1 MYHIGIEALLY
12 LYQSWRGTIFT
23 IVVFHFCSHAS
34 FIIIFLVGDWSC
46 AHCVITGVRGHK
58 KHSKVWKT
66 AAAAVRYMGRL
77 RSKYEAGESGESEDE
92 ESKDEDYAVEAES
105 NTDKPEKDKEEKKDK
120 SDDEKDEED
129 EKEESKKG
137 DDDEEKNEGDD
148 VENKNENSDDD
159 KKPRKEKGRSLAL
172 YKLADSLSPTM
183 RIETSDLVARGRRPR
198 KQPSLYNPQIGP
210 DSHWQSD
217 EYHLIR
223 AVRDG
228 SSVDD
233 SDFLSDGEKDI
244 KKKKATNDNGSGAED
259 EEKKEAAGFT
269 WCSFCKDDP
278 SVPICVFCACRVC
291 FGKHDK
297 SKLLLC
303 DKCDDEYHIFCL
315 KPPLASVPP
324 ASKKWFCPSCRP
336 SNKPEGKFMSTRRAS
351 TSFGSHKSEGSAASH
366 GTRGSAKKAE
376 VKKTPRMTTPEPTK
390 KSPKG
395 STGRPRGRPPKNKS
409 PIVEATPVQPPRK
422 RGRPPKNASPAPV
435 METPTPRKR
444 GRPPKNASL
453 SPAASTKKQR
463 GFSVSPKADARKTV
477 RSKTTPIEAASSDKR
492 NSTDD
497 VSPLRKK
504 ARIESPPK
512 RRARSDSEAS
522 EDDEENPPART
533 MERQKETTDSVDEG
547 RMSAKKSPSYQSNK
561 LSDREEISSETGSD
575 TKQVKQSRSG
585 RTLKRSAFHDEI
597 EEGEQHLKT
606 VRYAMDLLPGADPDP
621 EDPEMETENLPENNE
636 EISVEEPVLETPTVE
651 SPAPVLAPIPAP
663 DPPPRPTP
671 KEVPIAIAVVQE
683 QSKAAVPV
691 VEPAKSEAKEGTPSD
706 KPKPQ
711 SETPPPKQQ
720 TETVKPVAPATVPQ
734 IKASSGEAN
743 AQPAVTPPTT
753 PAAAAFTSAPTAASA
768 SEEKQTPSVKVP
780 RRKPGARE
788 CMQISRRFGVKEIPQ
803 KYMDTLLDYCT
814 RGKVEHLIRMRE
826 RLDEHSRLL
835 EAQLAGLEAHVK
847 EKGEIDIVVPPLP
860 ERQEKNPTG
869 TPGK

>member
-1 MYHIGIEALLY
+1 VGFNFYSY
-12 LYQSWRGTIFT
+12 
-23 IVVFHFCSHAS
+23 AS
-34 FIIIFLVGDWSC
+34 FIIIVLVGDWSC
-46 AHCVITGVRGHK
+46 AHCVTTGVRGHK
-58 KHSKVWKT
+58 KHTKVWKA
-66 AAAAVRYMGRL
+66 AAAAVRFMGRL
-77 RSKYEAGESGESEDE
+77 RSKHEAGESGESEGE
-92 ESKDEDYAVEAES
+92 ESKDEDSAVEAES
-105 NTDKPEKDKEEKKDK
+105 NTDKAEKDEEEKEDK
-120 SDDEKDEED
+120 SDDEKDED
-129 EKEESKKG
+129 DKKEESKKG
-137 DDDEEKNEGDD
+137 GDDEEKNEGNDGED
-148 VENKNENSDDD
+148 KNENSDDD
-159 KKPRKEKGRSLAL
+159 KKPRKGKGRSLAL
-172 YKLADSLSPTM
+172 FKLSDSWSPTM
-183 RIETSDLVARGRRPR
+183 RVETSDLIVRGRRPR
-198 KQPSLYNPQIGP
+198 KQPALYNPQIGP

-217 EYHLIR
+217 EHHLIR
-223 AVRDG
+223 AVRDS

-233 SDFLSDGEKDI
+233 SDLSDGEKDT
-244 KKKKATNDNGSGAED
+244 KRKKATNDNGSGDED
-259 EEKKEAAGFT
+259 GEKKEAGLM
-269 WCSFCKDDP
+269 WCNFCKDDP

-291 FGKHDK
+291 FGKHEK

-303 DKCDDEYHIFCL
+303 DRCDDEYHIFCL

-336 SNKPEGKFMSTRRAS
+336 SNKPEGKSMSTRRAS
-351 TSFGSHKSEGSAASH
+351 TSLGSHKSEGSVASH

-376 VKKTPRMTTPEPTK
+376 VKKSPRMTTPEPTK

-422 RGRPPKNASPAPV
+422 RGRPPKNASLSPAPV

-463 GFSVSPKADARKTV
+463 GFSVSTKADARKTA
-477 RSKTTPIEAASSDKR
+477 RSKTTPIEVASADKPK
-492 NSTDD
+492 STDGG
-497 VSPLRKK
+497 SPPKKK

-522 EDDEENPPART
+522 DDDEENPPART
-533 MERQKETTDSVDEG
+533 MERQKETTDSVDGG

-561 LSDREEISSETGSD
+561 LSDREDISSETGSD
-575 TKQVKQSRSG
+575 TRQVKQSRSG
-585 RTLKRSAFHDEI
+585 RTLKRSSFHDEI

-606 VRYAMDLLPGADPDP
+606 VRYAQDLLPGTDP
-621 EDPEMETENLPENNE
+621 ETKDPGMETENLPENNE
-636 EISVEEPVLETPTVE
+636 EMSVEEPVLETPAVE
-651 SPAPVLAPIPAP
+651 SPAPVPAPIPTP

-671 KEVPIAIAVVQE
+671 KEAPIAITVVKE
-683 QSKAAVPV
+683 QSKAVPV
-691 VEPAKSEAKEGTPSD
+691 APAKYEAKEGIPGD
-706 KPKPQ
+706 KPQ
-711 SETPPPKQQ
+711 QLSETPPPKQQ

-734 IKASSGEAN
+734 RNASSGETNTQTAV
-743 AQPAVTPPTT
+743 QLAVTPP
-753 PAAAAFTSAPTAASA
+753 PAPVAAAFTSAPAGASA

-788 CMQISRRFGVKEIPQ
+788 CMQISRRFGVKVIPQ

-860 ERQEKNPTG
+860 ERLDKNPSG